1 MRARM
6 NEAAFSLKRS
16 AIREFSALAKATPG
30 CIALTLGEPD
40 FDTPAPVCAAVSEA
54 FSNHETH
61 YIENGGMRALREKIA
76 AFEEEKHGLCYR
88 AEEIIVTVGAT
99 EALYTAFMGI
109 LNPGDEVVIPT
120 PAFVLYGEIVKM
132 LRGVP
137 VEVNTSEDGFQ
148 LTRERLEA
156 AITEKTKA
164 VIINTP
170 NNPTG
175 TMYSEESLR
184 VLHDLVKDR
193 GIFVISDEVYRELCY
208 TGGYH
213 SFSGFED
220 CRKQIL
226 VVQSFSKP
234 YAMTGWRMGYLM
246 ADRDVMERLELIH
259 QFTVASTP
267 APFQR
272 ACMAALDYDPAELRE
287 TYRKR
292 RTYVLSRLSGMGL
305 PVTEPEGAFYVFPS
319 IREFDLPSD
328 EFCRRMIREAGLAAT
343 PGSCFGAEGFIRL
356 TYCYSDPELE
366 EGLNRLERFIHI
378 LRNR

>member
-1 MRARM
+1 MRERM
-6 NEAAFSLKRS
+6 SDAAFTLKKS

-40 FDTPAPVCAAVSEA
+40 FDTPEPVRAAVQEA
-54 FSNHETH
+54 FFHHETH
-61 YIENGGMRALREKIA
+61 YIENGGVKALREKIA
-76 AFEEEKHGLCYR
+76 AFEEEKHGLHYS
-88 AEEIIVTVGAT
+88 ADEVIVTAGAT
-99 EALYTAFMGI
+99 EAIYTAFMGI
-109 LNPGDEVVIPT
+109 LNPGDEVIIPT

-137 VEVNTSEDGFQ
+137 VEVDTSADGFQ
-148 LTRERLEA
+148 LTREKLEG

-175 TMYSEESLR
+175 TLFTEESLNA
-184 VLHDLVKDR
+184 LHDAVADR
-193 GIFVISDEVYRELCY
+193 GIFVLADDVYRELCY
-208 TGGYH
+208 TDRYH
-213 SFSGFED
+213 SFAEFED
-220 CRKQIL
+220 LRKQIL
-226 VVQSFSKP
+226 VIQSFSKP

-246 ADRDVMERLELIH
+246 ADAEIMDPLQLIH

-272 ACMAALDYDPAELRE
+272 ACMAALDYDPAELKE

-292 RTYVLSRLSGMGL
+292 RAYVLSRLSDMEL

-319 IREFDLPSD
+319 IQEFNIPSD

-343 PGSCFGAEGFIRL
+343 PGSCFGAEGYIRL
-356 TYCYSDPELE
+356 TYCYSDPELK
-366 EGLNRLERFIHI
+366 EGLDRLERFIHI
-378 LRNR
+378 LKKQ